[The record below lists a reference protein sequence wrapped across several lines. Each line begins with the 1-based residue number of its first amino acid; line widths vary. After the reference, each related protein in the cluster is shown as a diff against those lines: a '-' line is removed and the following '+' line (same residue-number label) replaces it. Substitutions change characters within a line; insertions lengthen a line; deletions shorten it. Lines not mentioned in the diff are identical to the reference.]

1 MWIGVGVEDFKLDLA
16 QPAGDVWLAL
26 WYADVDAPTFCVVR
40 GRVGLAVRVV
50 EGPGFGADNCGD
62 EEVRLAYGDRY

>member
-1 MWIGVGVEDFKLDLA
+1 MWIGIGVKNLELDLA

-26 WYADVDAPTFCVVR
+26 WCADVDAPTFCVVR

-50 EGPGFGADNCGD
+50 EGPGFGADDCGG
-62 EEVRLAYGDRY
+62 EEVRLADGNGY